1 MIEANEFTG
10 WSSKVFRMKMK
21 TSAHH
26 VTLGFLSL
34 AFLIPAGWLFL
45 TLHLPAGQTLT
56 VGAPCSASEYRQF
69 DFWLGDWDTFDSATG
84 KPDARVRV
92 TSILNGCVLHEDYQA
107 VDGHKGESFTIYD
120 ATRKLW
126 HQTWVTDHG
135 RLLEIEGHF
144 QSGAMTLS
152 GSDLTP
158 TGEHR
163 QIRGTWKRLPD
174 GAVQETAFSSADD
187 GKTWLPWFDLVFRP
201 HKG

>member
-1 MIEANEFTG
+1 MKISPNHATPGLRSVALLLTAG
-10 WSSKVFRMKMK
+10 WFF
-21 TSAHH
+21 SA
-26 VTLGFLSL
+26 FSL
-34 AFLIPAGWLFL
+34 AAQSDNP
-45 TLHLPAGQTLT
+45 
-56 VGAPCSASEYRQF
+56 APCSASEYHQF
-69 DFWLGDWDTFDSATG
+69 DFWLGDWDSFDSASG

-92 TSILNGCVLHEDYQA
+92 SSILNGCVLHEDYQA
-107 VDGHKGESFTIYD
+107 RDGHKGQSFTIYD

-144 QSGAMTLS
+144 ESGAMILS

-163 QIRGTWKRLPD
+163 QIRGIWKPLPD
-174 GAVQETAFSSADD
+174 GAVQETAFTSTDD
-187 GKTWLPWFDLVFRP
+187 GKTWQPWFNLVFRA